1 MHLINSD
8 EFSRVFNIFLINLI
22 HAHLC
27 MCTVIVGVAVVALVL
42 IVLVMHSDSGLNKLD
57 WITRSSSIYM
67 TVDMSPIF
75 FVS

>member
-1 MHLINSD
+1 
-8 EFSRVFNIFLINLI
+8 
-22 HAHLC
+22 

-42 IVLVMHSDSGLNKLD
+42 IVLVMYTDSGLNKLD